1 MELVERLKNKV
12 SYYIYKTVN
21 DEEANHFA
29 EEKKEKEQEQKQ
41 VEDTKTEKYDDVPPA
56 TTEATETIAGVDTKY
71 IWAKVKEY
79 ATYFLNVLLI
89 PLLALYMASFVSN
102 ELIMYP
108 AGIRIVFFLFTLFIC
123 ATTKWVT
130 YAMCTYYFGKK
141 IYQTYLNRERDDKP
155 NPPIRLMP
163 KIFAF
168 LPIMIKDPNASGFL
182 ESLKRP
188 FQYLKEDADEA
199 NEFGKT
205 SRDSLNDIMETYKT
219 SLKESFPFYE
229 TVKTNDIF
237 VKRQEQLDEHF
248 SEMHDQPQKRIIAP
262 TLPTTINQQNVQQN
276 VQKEARVAE
285 QNAQAA
291 KFVENAKAKQA
302 AATQFFAPQAAPNQE
317 TPQVNQEVSPV
328 NQEKP
333 LVNQETPPVNQEKPP
348 VNQEKPQVNQEAT
361 PVNQEKPPVNKDKT
375 PVNKKKEARNAE
387 QNAQAAKFVENEK
400 AKQAAATQFFA
411 PQTKP

>member
-21 DEEANHFA
+21 DDEANHFA
-29 EEKKEKEQEQKQ
+29 EEKKEKEQEQKET
-41 VEDTKTEKYDDVPPA
+41 EDTKKEQYDDVPP
-56 TTEATETIAGVDTKY
+56 TTKATETIAGVDTQY

-79 ATYFLNVLLI
+79 GTYFLNVLLI
-89 PLLALYMASFVSN
+89 PLLALYMASFVAN

-108 AGIRIVFFLFTLFIC
+108 VGVRLVFFMFTLFIC

-130 YAMCTYYFGKK
+130 YAMCTYYIAKK
-141 IYQTYLNRERDDKP
+141 IYQSYLNRERDDAP

-188 FQYLKEDADEA
+188 FQYLKEDADMA

-205 SRDSLNDIMETYKT
+205 SRDSLRDIMEEYKT
-219 SLKESFPFYE
+219 SLQDSFPFYD

-248 SEMHDQPQKRIIAP
+248 TEMHDQPQKRIVEP
-262 TLPTTINQQNVQQN
+262 VLPPTINENV
-276 VQKEARVAE
+276 KA
-285 QNAQAA
+285 QNAQAQ
-291 KFVENAKAKQA
+291 KFVENAQAKQQ
-302 AATQFFAPQAAPNQE
+302 ATTAMFAPQATATNQTVPAVNKE
-317 TPQVNQEVSPV
+317 KSVVNQTAPSV
-328 NQEKP
+328 NQEKSA
-333 LVNQETPPVNQEKPP
+333 VNQTAPNVIQTAPNVIQTAPNVIQTAPNVIQTAPAVNQTAPNVIQTAPP
-348 VNQEKPQVNQEAT
+348 SENPQ
-361 PVNQEKPPVNKDKT
+361 
-375 PVNKKKEARNAE
+375 
-387 QNAQAAKFVENEK
+387 
-400 AKQAAATQFFA
+400 
-411 PQTKP
+411 